1 MVPDYKPL
9 KLVKR
14 LIYLFDTAQSSQI
27 DFNVSP
33 TRNVRQSEQNKTSV
47 ARMFCS
53 ILMCSLLSYK
63 IGLVTQTKSV

>member
-27 DFNVSP
+27 DFSP
-33 TRNVRQSEQNKTSV
+33 SVFLRQEKS
-47 ARMFCS
+47 ARLNRTVGLFCS
-53 ILMCSLLSYK
+53 VLLFYSNVLSTLIK
-63 IGLVTQTKSV
+63 LDW